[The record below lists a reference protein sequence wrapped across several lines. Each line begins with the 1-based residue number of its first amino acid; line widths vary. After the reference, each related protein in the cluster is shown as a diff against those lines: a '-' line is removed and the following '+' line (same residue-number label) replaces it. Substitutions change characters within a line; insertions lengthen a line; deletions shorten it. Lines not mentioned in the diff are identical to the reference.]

1 MGSASTAT
9 NPRANQAPMLSSMEG
24 DNEQGEAEGD
34 FSQNANPNL
43 QCGNYDM
50 GQGWNKVDKVGRL
63 KIPCLTR

>member
-1 MGSASTAT
+1 
-9 NPRANQAPMLSSMEG
+9 MEG

-50 GQGWNKVDKVGRL
+50 GQGWNKVDKVGML
-63 KIPCLTR
+63 KIPCLTL